1 MKKSYAAE
9 RQFAKQVIKTLEEN
23 GEDFPGICS
32 VISYLSDDVMDEI
45 CDKLPK
51 LHKYLSNRLNYKY
64 SPVGFRC
71 IGREKGYGGWFFI
84 AKPYYH
90 TNRIKLLKKVYKIK

>member
-9 RQFAKQVIKTLEEN
+9 RQLAKQIIKELEEN
-23 GEDFPGICS
+23 GEEFPGICS
-32 VISYLSDDVMDEI
+32 VIGGDMEDE
-45 CDKLPK
+45 LPK
-51 LHKYLSNRLNYKY
+51 LYKHLSNRLNYKY
-64 SPVGFRC
+64 SPVSFRC

-90 TNRIKLLKKVYKIK
+90 TNRIKLLKKVYNIK